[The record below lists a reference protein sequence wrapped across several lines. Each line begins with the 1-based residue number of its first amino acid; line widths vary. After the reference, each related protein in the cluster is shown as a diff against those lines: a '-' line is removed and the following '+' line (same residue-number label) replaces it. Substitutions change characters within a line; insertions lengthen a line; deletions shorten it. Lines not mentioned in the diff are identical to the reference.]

1 MDYAVDEGV
10 LVLHG
15 YVDVRCTAELRELL
29 YALVDRV
36 EAGGGA
42 DAVVDLS
49 DVESIDM
56 TALKLMAVASR
67 VARRRGV
74 RVLLRGASTGVRRL
88 LHLTHLRAVLTL
100 EPAARV

>member
-1 MDYAVDEGV
+1 MEHTVDEGV

-15 YVDVRCTAELRELL
+15 YVDVRCTAELRERL
-29 YALVDRV
+29 YALVDQV
-36 EAGGGA
+36 EAAGGTE
-42 DAVVDLS
+42 AVVDLT

-56 TALKLMAVASR
+56 TALKLLAVANR

-74 RVLLRGASTGVRRL
+74 RVLLRGASTGVRRML
-88 LHLTHLRAVLTL
+88 ALTHLRSVLTL

>member
-1 MDYAVDEGV
+1 MDYAVDEDV

-36 EAGGGA
+36 EAVGGA

-49 DVESIDM
+49 DVESVDM
-56 TALKLMAVASR
+56 TALKLLAVASR

-100 EPAARV
+100 EPTARV

>member
-1 MDYAVDEGV
+1 MDYSVGEHV

-15 YVDVRCTAELRELL
+15 SVDVRCTAELRELL

-36 EAGGGA
+36 EASGGT
-42 DAVVDLS
+42 DAVVDLT
-49 DVESIDM
+49 DVESIDT
-56 TALKLMAVASR
+56 TALKLLAVANR

-88 LHLTHLRAVLTL
+88 LHLTHLRSVLTL
-100 EPAARV
+100 EPTAPV